1 MIRLVNARRC
11 AYRRANKKT
20 DWSPTVIFQLT
31 YTSRVNGTPAPDVCL
46 QILAASRRNNS
57 QLDVTGV
64 LMSNSDTFLQTL
76 EGSEPVV
83 RILMDKISRDQRHQ
97 DVRIIKER
105 TLATRQFGAWA
116 MAYDQSRTNSAL
128 AERTQILLSDIGVAA
143 PV

>member
-1 MIRLVNARRC
+1 M
-11 AYRRANKKT
+11 
-20 DWSPTVIFQLT
+20 IFQLT
-31 YTSRVNGTPAPDVCL
+31 YTSRVNGPSAPDVCL

-83 RILMDKISRDQRHQ
+83 RILMDKISKDQRHQ

-143 PV
+143 PR